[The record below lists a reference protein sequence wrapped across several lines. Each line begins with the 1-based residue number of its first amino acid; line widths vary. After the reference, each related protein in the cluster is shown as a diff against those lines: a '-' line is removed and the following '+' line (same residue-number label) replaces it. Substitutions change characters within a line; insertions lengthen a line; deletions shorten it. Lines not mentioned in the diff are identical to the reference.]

1 MVEDIVPEVEAIVE
15 VADLAQMYTRPII
28 FHPPEEIAIVT
39 ATIMTVHVTSH
50 VASLSRNNVL
60 HMNHFISEK

>member
-39 ATIMTVHVTSH
+39 ATIMTVHVATGDLDS
-50 VASLSRNNVL
+50 STKSWR
-60 HMNHFISEK
+60 

>member
-28 FHPPEEIAIVT
+28 FHPPEK
-39 ATIMTVHVTSH
+39 
-50 VASLSRNNVL
+50 LPL
-60 HMNHFISEK
+60 